1 MKSIFVYRKWNF
13 ILFLN
18 NVISLGFFVYNKKI
32 ISLRFEMNQAVFWV
46 YKKKMKFQKLK
57 VINLKKRFEFF

>member
-1 MKSIFVYRKWNF
+1 MKYIFLYRKWNF

-32 ISLRFEMNQAVFWV
+32 ISLRFEMNQIIFWV
-46 YKKKMKFQKLK
+46 YKKKMKFQNLK
-57 VINLKKRFEFF
+57 IINLKKRFEFF